1 MAGGDTLVDSAVWQK
16 SGLPAAKSSG
26 GASSML
32 VNAGVIS
39 LLVVHFGLSN
49 MATWGKSGTFDEMS
63 HLANGYSG
71 WVTGDYR
78 MYPVA
83 VLQHR
88 WITLPLYLGG
98 YNAPAPEGDMWLTA
112 NNWEY
117 GRKFVFE
124 SGNDPQEL
132 FHKSRMMT
140 SLWSVLCAWVVF
152 LWGRKLW
159 GTVGGFTAMLLYAFN
174 PNVLA
179 HASSATIDL
188 PAALA
193 FTAAMY
199 TLWNLLQEVTTKGLV
214 ISSIVWGL
222 ALASKFST
230 LLLVPMG
237 LGLMLLRFLD
247 GRPLSVDLPG
257 YKRTVTNPTGLLP
270 VFGIVLLTHFLATWI
285 TIWALFGFR
294 FSTYVGD
301 PAMMTFSRDQAPVPQ
316 FEAWLAH
323 PSVKDSSLVPVIR
336 MFHRLHLFP
345 EAYLTCFLNTIATVA
360 GFNSFLNGRFG
371 TQGFPSFFPYC
382 VLFKTPFSVFLLAAL
397 AIVAHAVRR
406 FHQMKRLG
414 KSALSLLISGFYATA
429 PLWAI
434 IGLYWLT
441 AITGHINIG
450 IRHILPTFPAI
461 FILMGAAGAWLG
473 GRGSWFGHNDAAEA
487 IRTDDGPEQG
497 EPFRTVV
504 PKQVRLSAKWVTAIC
519 LTWFVFDV
527 VGPWSYPNYLAYFNF
542 TGGGTDGGYHHL
554 VDSSYD
560 WGQELP
566 ALGEWMRENGLDDEA
581 TRKRRVYL
589 SYFGSSPP
597 SVYGVNA
604 TLLPCYFAREQLEPQ
619 KQQPYE
625 VRLSP
630 GVYIISATMLQS
642 VYNPAAGPW
651 RTDFE
656 QEYQR
661 LRQVIET
668 IFSIQDLTERSR
680 MIQQYGEARLVNDAN
695 IYEALR
701 LGRLCAYLRR
711 HEPDHQINGGLL
723 VYMLTQSELNAA
735 LFGTELPTGTYPPP
749 LKPGDNIPY

>member
-1 MAGGDTLVDSAVWQK
+1 MAGGESSVGSAGVR
-16 SGLPAAKSSG
+16 G
-26 GASSML
+26 GAGAVL

-39 LLVVHFGLSN
+39 LLVVHFGLAN
-49 MATWGKSGTFDEMS
+49 MATWNKSGTFDEMS

-71 WVTGDYR
+71 WATGDYR

-88 WITLPLYLGG
+88 WITLPLYLGN
-98 YNAPAPEGDMWLTA
+98 YTAPKLTDENNSTSDMWLTA

-117 GRKFVFE
+117 GRQFVFE
-124 SGNDPQEL
+124 LGNDSQEL

-140 SLWSVLCAWVVF
+140 SVWSVLCAWVVF

-159 GTVGGFTAMLLYAFN
+159 GTAGGFTAMLLYVFN

-199 TLWNLLQEVTTKGLV
+199 TLWGLLQKVTTRGLV

-222 ALASKFST
+222 ALASKYST

-257 YKRTVTNPTGLLP
+257 YKREVTNPAGLLP
-270 VFGIVLLTHFLATWI
+270 VFGIVLLSHFLATWI

-301 PAMMTFSRDQAPVPQ
+301 PAMMTFSRDQSPQPQ

-323 PSVKDSSLVPVIR
+323 PSVKDSALVPVIR
-336 MFHRLHLFP
+336 MFHRLRLFP
-345 EAYLTCFLNTIATVA
+345 ESYLTCFLNTIATVS

-382 VLFKTPFSVFLLAAL
+382 VLYKTPFAVFLIGALGLAA
-397 AIVAHAVRR
+397 HSVRR
-406 FHQMKRLG
+406 FHQLRRLG
-414 KSALSLLISGFYATA
+414 RSAVSLLLQGFYATA

-434 IGLYWLT
+434 ICLYWFT

-461 FILMGAAGAWLG
+461 FILMGAAGAWLVG
-473 GRGSWFGHNDAAEA
+473 RVSRSSGNRGSEPVG
-487 IRTDDGPEQG
+487 TDDGPERG
-497 EPFRTVV
+497 EPFRSFV
-504 PKQVRLSAKWVTAIC
+504 PSRTRLAAKWATAIC
-519 LTWFVFDV
+519 LAWSVLDV

-542 TGGGTDGGYHHL
+542 IGGGTRGGYHHL

-566 ALGEWMRENGLDDEA
+566 ALAEWMQENGLDDE
-581 TRKRRVYL
+581 TKRKRRVYL

-597 SVYGVNA
+597 NHYGVNA
-604 TLLPCYFAREQLEPQ
+604 TLLPCYFAREQLEPAR
-619 KQQPYE
+619 QQAYE

-651 RTDFE
+651 RQDYE

-661 LRQVIET
+661 LKNVIE
-668 IFSIQDLTERSR
+668 SILSINDQAERNR
-680 MIQQYGEARLVNDAN
+680 VIREYGDQKLVQEAS

-723 VYMLTQSELNAA
+723 VYVLTQAELNAA
-735 LFGTELPTGTYPPP
+735 LLGPEPPTGTYPPP
-749 LKPGDNIPY
+749 LKPTDNVPY